1 MIIASRSWP
10 ALFHHDERLNV
21 CADSLVMANSGAP
34 PKPWE
39 RVGGSSGPSP
49 FRSPSIGNS
58 TNNVGESCGDTKPE
72 EKNDNI
78 QSHLSSHNGGIVA
91 RPVPQRPWE
100 RNSGGYG
107 TMTNYNAGN
116 GSGMYGYNSPY
127 GGNLGG
133 TYAGGLSGN
142 SMYRA
147 GYGGLNGGYGSN
159 AIGGM
164 SNNGYGGPLGGYG
177 MGQVGSYGY
186 GSQDPNNSSGG
197 SPPSPPSFWQSMLHV
212 MHGVVTFFGR
222 VSILVDENTQAF
234 HFFITALLQLFDRS
248 GVLYGELACFV
259 LRLLRFLRR
268 PRIRPQGGS
277 EALPGQGTSARNVV
291 ENPKQL
297 AGPWDNIW
305 QDKGGRPQ

>member
-1 MIIASRSWP
+1 
-10 ALFHHDERLNV
+10 
-21 CADSLVMANSGAP
+21 MANSGAP

-49 FRSPSIGNS
+49 FRSPSTGNG
-58 TNNVGESCGDTKPE
+58 TNNVGDSRGDTKPE

-78 QSHLSSHNGGIVA
+78 QRNLPSGNGGIVA
-91 RPVPQRPWE
+91 RPMPQRPWE

-133 TYAGGLSGN
+133 SSYGGNLGGSSYGGNLGGTYAGGLSGN

-164 SNNGYGGPLGGYG
+164 YNNGYGGPSGGYG
-177 MGQVGSYGY
+177 MGQVGPYGY
-186 GSQDPNNSSGG
+186 GSQDPNNPLGG
-197 SPPSPPSFWQSMLHV
+197 SPPSPPSFWQSMLRV

-248 GVLYGELACFV
+248 GVLYGELARFV
-259 LRLLRFLRR
+259 LRFLGFWGR

-277 EALPGQGTSARNVV
+277 EALPVA
-291 ENPKQL
+291 
-297 AGPWDNIW
+297 APWDNIW

>member
-1 MIIASRSWP
+1 
-10 ALFHHDERLNV
+10 
-21 CADSLVMANSGAP
+21 MANSGAP

-58 TNNVGESCGDTKPE
+58 TNNVGESYTDTKPE
-72 EKNDNI
+72 DKNDNT
-78 QSHLSSHNGGIVA
+78 QRNLPSGNGGIVA
-91 RPVPQRPWE
+91 RPMPQRPWE

-107 TMTNYNAGN
+107 STTNYNAGN

-133 TYAGGLSGN
+133 SSYGGSLGGTYAGGLSGN
-142 SMYRA
+142 NMYRP

-164 SNNGYGGPLGGYG
+164 YNNGYGGQMGGYG
-177 MGQVGSYGY
+177 MGQVGPYDHAN
-186 GSQDPNNSSGG
+186 QDPNNPFGG
-197 SPPSPPSFWQSMLHV
+197 SPPSAPSFWQSMLRV

-222 VSILVDENTQAF
+222 VSILVDENTQAV

-248 GVLYGELACFV
+248 GLLYGELARFV
-259 LRLLRFLRR
+259 LRLLGFWRR
-268 PRIRPQGGS
+268 PRISPQGGS
-277 EALPGQGTSARNVV
+277 EALPGQGASADYFV
-291 ENPKQL
+291 EHPKQV
-297 AGPWDNIW
+297 AAPWDNIW

>member
-1 MIIASRSWP
+1 
-10 ALFHHDERLNV
+10 
-21 CADSLVMANSGAP
+21 MANSGAP

-49 FRSPSIGNS
+49 FRSPSTGNS
-58 TNNVGESCGDTKPE
+58 TNNVGDSRGDEKPE
-72 EKNDNI
+72 EKNGTMQRNLP
-78 QSHLSSHNGGIVA
+78 SGNGGIVA
-91 RPVPQRPWE
+91 RPMPQRPWE

-107 TMTNYNAGN
+107 TMTGN

-133 TYAGGLSGN
+133 SPYGGNFGGTYAAGLSGN
-142 SMYRA
+142 NMYRA

-164 SNNGYGGPLGGYG
+164 HTNGYGGPLGGFG
-177 MGQVGSYGY
+177 MNHVGPSGY
-186 GSQDPNNSSGG
+186 GNQDPNNPFGG

-234 HFFITALLQLFDRS
+234 HFFMTALLQLFDSS
-248 GVLYGELACFV
+248 GVLYGELARFV
-259 LRLLRFLRR
+259 LRLLGFWRR
-268 PRIRPQGGS
+268 PRVRPQGGS
-277 EALPGQGTSARNVV
+277 DALPGQVTSADHFV
-291 ENPKQL
+291 EHPKQV
-297 AGPWDNIW
+297 AAPWDNIW
-305 QDKGGRPQ
+305 QDKGGSPQ